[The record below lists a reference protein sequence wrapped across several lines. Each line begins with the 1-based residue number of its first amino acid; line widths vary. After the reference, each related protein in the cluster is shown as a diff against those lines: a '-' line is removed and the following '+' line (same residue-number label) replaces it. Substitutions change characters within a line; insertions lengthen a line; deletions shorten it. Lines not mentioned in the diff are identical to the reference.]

1 MRIIA
6 WMMSALAATTGWVP
20 LARAESTPVRL
31 SILIGNGQSRE
42 LGISGEIPVTG
53 GFDVELAVSNGTTQ
67 ATLTVWPN
75 SESACSQPPPPP
87 SPRIRQRHAIPL
99 SISGPEGARV
109 ARGRVYL
116 KEQQLL
122 TTRDKSKRT
131 SSYCAYD
138 DAVSHV
144 RIVGFFET
152 GPQLTFDFDETQ
164 AQAQEL
170 HDRRIAMRLRDSMNV
185 GYCDAYQ
192 KIFNLISDRS
202 RLLPCFTLI
211 YRPF

>member
-1 MRIIA
+1 MNCGY
-6 WMMSALAATTGWVP
+6 SD
-20 LARAESTPVRL
+20 
-31 SILIGNGQSRE
+31 
-42 LGISGEIPVTG
+42 LGFMI
-53 GFDVELAVSNGTTQ
+53 
-67 ATLTVWPN
+67 
-75 SESACSQPPPPP
+75 SESATSSSEIGFQMNLVAFNNLTNGQFYGKEANVNHRLECSY
-87 SPRIRQRHAIPL
+87 
-99 SISGPEGARV
+99 RV

-116 KEQQLL
+116 KEQKLL

-152 GPQLTFDFDETQ
+152 GSQLVFDFDETQ

-170 HDRRIAMRLRDSMNV
+170 HDRRILMRLKDSMNV